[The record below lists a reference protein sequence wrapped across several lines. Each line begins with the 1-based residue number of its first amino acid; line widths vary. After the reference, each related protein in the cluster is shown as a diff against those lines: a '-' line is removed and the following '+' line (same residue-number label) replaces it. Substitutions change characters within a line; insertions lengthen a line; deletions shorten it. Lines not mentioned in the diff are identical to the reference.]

1 MEDGA
6 DESISAVV
14 SYAIT
19 RLKTAEDPTD
29 VDGSAPRMLGLRLL
43 A

>member
-14 SYAIT
+14 IYAIS
-19 RLKTAEDPTD
+19 RPKTAEDPTD
-29 VDGSAPRMLGLRLL
+29 VDGSPLRMLGLRLL